1 MGEDCYYHT
10 RDLPA
15 EPFLV
20 KLHDDVRIAAGVRLI
35 THDIASY
42 MVNKMPEYEQIGK
55 AHYYMGTMPR
65 TKKKVKSIVRKR
77 SSQTEESCLGVTA
90 IRLNA
95 SADKKLGKSRRKKS
109 GQGCITR
116 TCGG

>member
-1 MGEDCYYHT
+1 MTETIQTAMDRLMT
-10 RDLPA
+10 ISA
-15 EPFLV
+15 EPQ
-20 KLHDDVRIAAGVRLI
+20 DYIAGDGLLYCAAAI
-35 THDIASY
+35 
-42 MVNKMPEYEQIGK
+42 P
-55 AHYYMGTMPR
+55 P
-65 TKKKVKSIVRKR
+65 RKR